1 MPLVSI
7 PAPIQGWNTI
17 DSISEIPSTMAL
29 VLDNI
34 IPSTASCTSRKGFAA
49 FASGM
54 SGNVDSLFE
63 LKAVNVNKFI
73 SAASGNLYD
82 ITTGTPSSIGSGFAS
97 NQWQGAVMN
106 ATLGLVNGTDAPQ
119 VYDGTTLGAMTVS
132 GPTSINALNSITVF
146 KNRSYFTES
155 NSQDYWYSALS
166 TLGHA
171 LTKFPLGAVGN
182 FGGNL
187 IAIQTL
193 TNDGGN
199 GQEDNICFF
208 MSTGEIIIYQGTD
221 PGVDFVLVGVFFAG
235 RPLNSRSVI
244 KFGPDIMF
252 VTNDGFQ
259 TVSSLLPLSFG
270 KDNSGINKYIKGA
283 ASTAA
288 AANPTGFG
296 WQAVLS
302 PIDNIL
308 LVNIPQS
315 NNVFV
320 QYVLNVNTTA
330 WCRFTGMNARC
341 WVVYGNTLYCGGTDG
356 KVYQYG
362 PDYLDSGTTQYPLIY
377 QSGYM
382 TFNEANLNNPY
393 QSSFKAS
400 GGSVKTTA
408 IRPRVR
414 FDSALTLTLSHSV
427 DYKPFTT
434 PYSIMYPALGAAWGD
449 PWGTAWAQANSFI
462 NFLSFNTLG
471 YSTSINIEFQCSG
484 AVDFFETNFLIQ
496 PSFGRI

>member
-182 FGGNL
+182 FG
-187 IAIQTL
+187 
-193 TNDGGN
+193 
-199 GQEDNICFF
+199 
-208 MSTGEIIIYQGTD
+208 
-221 PGVDFVLVGVFFAG
+221 
-235 RPLNSRSVI
+235 
-244 KFGPDIMF
+244 
-252 VTNDGFQ
+252 
-259 TVSSLLPLSFG
+259 
-270 KDNSGINKYIKGA
+270 
-283 ASTAA
+283 
-288 AANPTGFG
+288 
-296 WQAVLS
+296 
-302 PIDNIL
+302 
-308 LVNIPQS
+308 
-315 NNVFV
+315 
-320 QYVLNVNTTA
+320 
-330 WCRFTGMNARC
+330 
-341 WVVYGNTLYCGGTDG
+341 
-356 KVYQYG
+356 
-362 PDYLDSGTTQYPLIY
+362 
-377 QSGYM
+377 
-382 TFNEANLNNPY
+382 
-393 QSSFKAS
+393 
-400 GGSVKTTA
+400 
-408 IRPRVR
+408 
-414 FDSALTLTLSHSV
+414 
-427 DYKPFTT
+427 
-434 PYSIMYPALGAAWGD
+434 
-449 PWGTAWAQANSFI
+449 
-462 NFLSFNTLG
+462 
-471 YSTSINIEFQCSG
+471 
-484 AVDFFETNFLIQ
+484 
-496 PSFGRI
+496 